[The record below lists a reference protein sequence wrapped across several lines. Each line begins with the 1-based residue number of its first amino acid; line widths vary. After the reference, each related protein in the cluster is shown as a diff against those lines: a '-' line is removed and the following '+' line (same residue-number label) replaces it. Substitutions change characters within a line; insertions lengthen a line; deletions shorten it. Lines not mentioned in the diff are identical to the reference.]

1 MSDDYDDTKPYRVPN
16 HDIPI
21 DAHFGEIGQLRV
33 PDDMDDDDI
42 DEEEEEL
49 PMSDDVIR
57 ILGFNPEEYDE
68 DEDEDEDQ
76 DYWDKPAAER

>member
-1 MSDDYDDTKPYRVPN
+1 MSDDGRPYRTPN
-16 HDIPI
+16 YEIPI
-21 DAHFGEIGQLRV
+21 DAHFGEIGQTEI
-33 PDDMDDDDI
+33 PDAMDVNDI

-68 DEDEDEDQ
+68 SEEDGEEDGEEE
-76 DYWDKPAAER
+76 K